1 MNKKAERVPLLIEML
16 ARSGGANMN
25 EICETLRI
33 SRQMVYKY
41 LEEIESLHIPITQKD
56 DYNGPTNSKRWF
68 IPEDDY
74 FRSYMIHLSPQERIL
89 LRSLL
94 NNDRMYK
101 NGTLAKRLTDLKK
114 KINGVTMCDPIR
126 RATTS
131 YACFKGGKDYRGK
144 EDIIETLL
152 TAIEGSSVCTVTYR
166 AAKGEIDKTY
176 DIEPYTWVDH
186 GNALYCI
193 VACPAYNRNIR
204 ILAVER
210 IKAIT
215 RHTTRSFQIP
225 PDYSPANYLNDS
237 FGIFIEQP
245 IRVRLRFE
253 SDAAPYARERVW
265 GTEQTIEDLDGGAI
279 ILSFTAS
286 GQLEIK
292 RWALSWGASALVLEP
307 PELVANVRTE
317 CAAMADRYTQNM

>member
-1 MNKKAERVPLLIEML
+1 M
-16 ARSGGANMN
+16 G
-25 EICETLRI
+25 EICKQLRI

-41 LEEIESLHIPITQKD
+41 LEEIDSMNIPITQKD
-56 DYNGPTNSKRWF
+56 DYNGPTNSKRWYV
-68 IPEDDY
+68 PEEEN
-74 FRSYMIHLSPQERIL
+74 FRSYMIRLSPQERIL

-94 NNDRMYK
+94 NNDRLYR
-101 NGTLAKRLTDLKK
+101 NGTLAKRLTELKK

-126 RATTS
+126 RVTTS
-131 YACFKGGKDYRGK
+131 YACFKGGKDYSGK

-166 AAKGEIDKTY
+166 AAKGETDKTY

-193 VACPAYNRNIR
+193 VACPAYNRDIR

-215 RHTTRSFQIP
+215 RHSDRGFQIP
-225 PDYSPANYLNDS
+225 QDYSPATYLNDS
-237 FGIFIEQP
+237 FGIFIEEP
-245 IRVRLRFE
+245 VRVRLRFE
-253 SDAAPYARERVW
+253 NDAALYARERVW
-265 GTEQTIEDLDGGAI
+265 GTGQTVEEREDGAI
-279 ILSFTAS
+279 ILSFTAA

-292 RWALSWGASALVLEP
+292 RWVLSWGASALVLEP
-307 PELVANVRTE
+307 PELAASVRAE
-317 CAAMADRYTQNM
+317 CAAMADRYNHDM